1 MATTSGQR
9 PSWLLKG
16 VIILAATVQMIT
28 YAAPTPLLSR
38 MATEF
43 HGPMDGYMLKMILGV
58 AGPAMMAGAALG
70 GVLTD
75 MGGRRPTMVG
85 SAVLFGL
92 AGAAPFLLHSL
103 PAILATRF
111 VTAAAAAAIATIG
124 QAMIGDHFPEAKR
137 PGWMGLFVAVGMISG
152 FLCFPV
158 SGVLGEIGWR
168 WPFLIYLIGLAIALF
183 AVAGM
188 PSHAPASKTP
198 HAAGAA
204 AEAPKPAPTKAAAR
218 AANYP
223 VKLFFLA
230 FTTGPIFTLPSIYL
244 SFYTHRF
251 GYDGPSAT
259 SALLTVSAV
268 LSACTA
274 LTYGGVRRRLSIRFI
289 FGLGFGLGTLGLLVL
304 ALAPNIWVCGVA
316 MVMTGLAIGWV
327 HPNVFAAVI
336 DSVDEHHRGRAV
348 GITQA
353 AGSLA
358 PAVGVTAL
366 EPLVSQLGI
375 GGIYLLLAACAA
387 LVTLSVVIAGAGRGR
402 VAPAAAG

>member
-1 MATTSGQR
+1 M
-9 PSWLLKG
+9 
-16 VIILAATVQMIT
+16 V
-28 YAAPTPLLSR
+28 
-38 MATEF
+38 
-43 HGPMDGYMLKMILGV
+43 
-58 AGPAMMAGAALG
+58 GAA
-70 GVLTD
+70 
-75 MGGRRPTMVG
+75 
-85 SAVLFGL
+85 ALFGL
-92 AGAAPFLLHSL
+92 AGAAPFFLHNL

-111 VTAAAAAAIATIG
+111 ATAAAAAAIATIG
-124 QAMIGDHFPEAKR
+124 QAMIGDHFPPEKR
-137 PGWMGLFVAVGMISG
+137 PGWMGLFIAVGMVTG
-152 FLCFPV
+152 FLCFPA

-188 PSHAPASKTP
+188 PSHAPASQTP
-198 HAAGAA
+198 HAADAA

-223 VKLFFLA
+223 MQLFFLA
-230 FTTGPIFTLPSIYL
+230 FMTGPIFTLPSIYL

-268 LSACTA
+268 VSACA
-274 LTYGGVRRRLSIRFI
+274 AMSYGRARKRLSTGFI
-289 FGLGFGLGTLGLLVL
+289 FGFGFGLGALGLLVL

-316 MVMTGLAIGWV
+316 MAMTGLAIGCV

-336 DSVDEHHRGRAV
+336 DSVDERHRGRAV

-375 GGIYLLLAACAA
+375 GGIYLLLAAAAA
-387 LVTLSVVIAGAGRGR
+387 LVTLTVVVGGAGRKR